1 MSKSFGNSVGRA
13 IGYTAA
19 ATVNATVVA
28 AKATGRFG
36 QDVIDGTTDGY
47 AEHAARFAAQ
57 RELVYGQ
64 HKSIAVAVVRPRA
77 RAKATA

>member
-1 MSKSFGNSVGRA
+1 MTVGNKIGRA

-19 ATVNATVVA
+19 ATVNASVVA

-36 QDVIDGTTDGY
+36 QDVINGTTEGY
-47 AEHAARFAAQ
+47 AEHSARFAAQ
-57 RELVYGQ
+57 RELVYG
-64 HKSIAVAVVRPRA
+64 HNTIAVAIVKPTR